1 MKNVLLIALFAL
13 KNVALSAATYYIDQ
27 SGNNSN
33 NGSQASPWKTLS
45 YACSMA
51 RSSGD
56 IIHVNSG
63 VYVETAQSLL
73 AVGVSI
79 EGEGSSS
86 VILSNVSA
94 TNTFTLLLSSTS
106 EGTNGNQHISKIK
119 MDGNGLVAFGAI
131 KVMRRSNVSIYDCVF
146 ENFRYYG
153 VHFLAGAEPPTVH
166 AKGNKFYNNTVTN
179 CSGFFGEGKFAVG
192 VDGQDGL
199 LIYGNKLDQ
208 TSRSA
213 GNNGYLI
220 KGVEGYNKGMKIY
233 NNTLTLAPYYPGT
246 FGFAIELWDC
256 RGGVEIYDNV
266 ITGTI
271 DIGGYHTR
279 KETYPYAVYIHD
291 NVIGPN
297 SLSIYE
303 GVKGVILEGDIA
315 DVIVSNNHIKNVTNG
330 IFFSQVGS
338 ARTVNNVYLYSNI
351 IENIGVADGGSDSK
365 GWGINWTEES
375 YHNHVVDNIN
385 IWNNVITGNAGART
399 NMWGIKL
406 PNIGKAT
413 NISIRNNIVKDFDS
427 APIYARAHAGV
438 ETISNLSL
446 ENNIF
451 YQNGNRNLPL
461 YSGITPSNNTTQNNI
476 IANPLFVSTSNFR
489 LQSGSPA
496 IGAGLRIATITTDFE
511 GSATKNPPSIGAY
524 EYSSA
529 APSPVLPVYQS
540 SAVENATANTLDI
553 FYDQSLASVAPT
565 SSAFSVLVD
574 GTARNISSVSVS
586 GTRVRILLLTPVA
599 SGNVI
604 TLSYTKPAS
613 NPLQTAAGAE
623 AVSFSART
631 VTNNVAGVA
640 PVFVNSIV
648 ANSTPTILDMN
659 YDQAL
664 ANLVPDKSAFV
675 VQVNGANQNI
685 SSVEVSG
692 TKVQITLPTAIV
704 YGNVV
709 TVSYTK
715 PTSNPLQT
723 ASGVQLASLAT
734 QPVANNVAGATPV
747 FVNSLVGNATPSILE
762 MNYDQALANLVPDK
776 SAFKVQV
783 NGTTRNI
790 SSVAVSGTR
799 VQITLLTAIVYG
811 NVVTVAYTKPTIN
824 PLQTASG
831 VQLASLATQPVD
843 NNVVGAAPVFVNSL
857 VGNASPAI
865 LEMNYD
871 QVLANLAPDISAF
884 KVQVNGNTRNIS
896 SVAVSGTKVQITLL
910 TAIVYGNVVTV
921 AYTKPANNPLQT
933 TSGVHLSS
941 LAAQPVVNNV
951 AGEAPVFV
959 SSVVENSAPTMLNM
973 TYNQSLSSITPA
985 SSAFKVQV
993 NGTTRNISSVAVSG
1007 TRVQITLLTPIVY
1020 GNTVTV
1026 SYTKPATSPL
1036 QTSVGVHALSLNTQS
1051 VTNNVASTGSL
1062 SNEDEDTEQVTGLE
1076 DSRENELR
1084 IFPNPAVDFFNVSCE
1099 EPAESIINVIVSDIS
1114 GKIVVRDLLEQGITN
1129 ANIPV
1134 DLKTGL
1140 YIVTLESR
1148 GKILKTH
1155 KLMINR

>member
-13 KNVALSAATYYIDQ
+13 KNVVLSAATYYIDQ

-45 YACSMA
+45 YACTMA
-51 RSSGD
+51 RNSGD

-63 VYVETAQSLL
+63 VYVETTQSLL

-94 TNTFTLLLSSTS
+94 TNTFTILLSSTS

-131 KVMRRSNVSIYDCVF
+131 KVLRRSNVSIYDCVF
-146 ENFRYYG
+146 EDFKYYG

-220 KGVEGYNKGMKIY
+220 KGVEGYNKAMKIY

-246 FGFAIELWDC
+246 YGFAIELWDC

-266 ITGTI
+266 ITGTV

-315 DVIVSNNHIKNVTNG
+315 DVIVSNNRIKNVTNG

-338 ARTVNNVYLYSNI
+338 SRTVYNVYLYNNI

-375 YHNHVVDNIN
+375 YHNHIVDNIN
-385 IWNNVITGNAGART
+385 IWNNVITGHVGART

-427 APIYARAHAGV
+427 APVYARAHAGV

-461 YSGITPSNNTTQNNI
+461 YTGITPSNNTTQNNI
-476 IANPLFVSTSNFR
+476 IANPLFVSASDFH

-496 IGAGLRIATITTDFE
+496 IGAGLSIASITTDFE
-511 GSATKNPPSIGAY
+511 GSASKNPPSIGVY
-524 EYSSA
+524 EYNSST
-529 APSPVLPVYQS
+529 PEPVLPVFLS
-540 SAVENATANTLDI
+540 STVENASANTLDVL
-553 FYDQSLASVAPT
+553 YDLSLASVVPA
-565 SSAFSVLVD
+565 SSAFSVMVN
-574 GTARNISSVSVS
+574 GTSRNISSVGVS
-586 GTRVRILLLTPVA
+586 ETRVRITLETPVA
-599 SGNVI
+599 SGNAV

-613 NPLQTAAGAE
+613 NPLQTAAGAQ
-623 AVSFSART
+623 AASFTART

-640 PVFVNSIV
+640 PLFVNSV
-648 ANSTPTILDMN
+648 VENSAPKLLD
-659 YDQAL
+659 
-664 ANLVPDKSAFV
+664 
-675 VQVNGANQNI
+675 
-685 SSVEVSG
+685 
-692 TKVQITLPTAIV
+692 
-704 YGNVV
+704 
-709 TVSYTK
+709 
-715 PTSNPLQT
+715 
-723 ASGVQLASLAT
+723 
-734 QPVANNVAGATPV
+734 
-747 FVNSLVGNATPSILE
+747 

-790 SSVAVSGTR
+790 SSVAVSGTK
-799 VQITLLTAIVYG
+799 VQITLLTAIVHG
-811 NVVTVAYTKPTIN
+811 NDVTVAYSKPVSN
-824 PLQTASG
+824 PLQTTSG
-831 VQLASLATQPVD
+831 VQLASLSTQPVA
-843 NNVVGAAPVFVNSL
+843 NNVAGVVPAFVNSVVENTAPTL
-857 VGNASPAI
+857 LDI
-865 LEMNYD
+865 NYN
-871 QVLANLAPDISAF
+871 QTLANLVPDKSAF
-884 KVQVNGNTRNIS
+884 SVQVNGVTQSIS
-896 SVAVSGTKVQITLL
+896 SVAVSGSKVQINLL

-921 AYTKPANNPLQT
+921 AYTKPASNPLQT
-933 TSGVHLSS
+933 TSGVQLASLST
-941 LAAQPVVNNV
+941 QPVANNV
-951 AGEAPVFV
+951 AGVVPAFVNSVVENTAPTLLDINYNQTLANLVPDKSAFKVQVNGVTRNISSVAVLGTKVQINLLTAIVYGNNVTVAYSKPASNPLQTTSGVQLASLSTQPVANNVAGVEPALV
-959 SSVVENSAPTMLNM
+959 SLVVENSAPTKLDL

-985 SSAFKVQV
+985 SAAFKVQV

-1036 QTSVGVHALSLNTQS
+1036 QTSAGVHALSLSTQL
-1051 VTNNVASTGSL
+1051 VKNNVVNANSL
-1062 SNEDEDTEQVTGLE
+1062 TSNDNGEQVTGLE

-1084 IFPNPAVDFFNVSCE
+1084 IFPNPAVDFFTVSIE
-1099 EPAESIINVIVSDIS
+1099 EPAESTINVIVSDIS
-1114 GKIVVRDLLEQGITN
+1114 GKIVVRDLLEQSITN
-1129 ANIPV
+1129 TNIPV

-1140 YIVTLESR
+1140 YIVTLESQ